1 MSAIVKWGTRFV
13 AFCVLSYL
21 VALSGSLRP
30 LVNNIYI
37 PFTDFLT
44 QLGLGEMRDYG
55 ERLDNNLIIL
65 YFFFS
70 AVVAV
75 LLIFCA
81 EWSVKQIRKK

>member
-1 MSAIVKWGTRFV
+1 MSAIAKWGARIIT
-13 AFCVLSYL
+13 FCVLTYL
-21 VALSGSLRP
+21 IALSGSLRP

-44 QLGLGEMRDYG
+44 QLGLGEMRDYS

-70 AVVAV
+70 SVVAV
-75 LLIFCA
+75 LLIVCI
-81 EWSVKQIRKK
+81 EWIIKQARKK